1 MLVFSFEKTQQETQ
15 GQGQK
20 TLLAA
25 PMFLNDPTRR
35 TQVKPFLATL
45 FLLCAEI
52 ELVCHFSFVFLYNIL
67 LALFKLTAKI
77 NVKKLYIF

>member
-1 MLVFSFEKTQQETQ
+1 MTDIKTFVEARYVSFSFEKTRQETQ
-15 GQGQK
+15 GQGQI

-52 ELVCHFSFVFLYNIL
+52 ELVCH
-67 LALFKLTAKI
+67 LFFFTI
-77 NVKKLYIF
+77 YY